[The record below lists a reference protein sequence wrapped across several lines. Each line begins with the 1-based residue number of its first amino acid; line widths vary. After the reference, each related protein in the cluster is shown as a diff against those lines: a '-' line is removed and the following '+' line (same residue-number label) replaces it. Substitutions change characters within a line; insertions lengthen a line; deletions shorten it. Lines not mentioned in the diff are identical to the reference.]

1 MKKFIISLLLFSFMI
16 FWACMPT
23 DPDQPT
29 DESINAASLVLSKMV
44 AVGNSLT
51 AGVQSTGLLQ
61 DFQMHSY
68 PYLIAQQMGQ
78 AANFQQPL
86 VASPGLGSPL
96 GMTPQMYDPATGAIT
111 QDVLPITDPAQLA
124 GYLLNPY
131 LPRAYDNMGI
141 PGFDLNDAL
150 NTTSGGMA
158 DLVLRN
164 PDFGNTTQL
173 QQAMGL
179 SPTLL
184 ILWLGNNDVL
194 GAALDG
200 GDLTQITSAADFTSR
215 LTQVL
220 TYIRVDQGY
229 ANAIVMANIP
239 TVSDIPYVNMLDG
252 IFVDPGTGTAIPM
265 LFDLTFQPIDFG
277 FGLMLPLITEETGV
291 THVTLPGALAYQA
304 GLGVPD
310 SAYIVNNFGYP
321 PGMAA
326 SIVAGLVA
334 EGITPTGLPIPG
346 DMTIT
351 ATEEAAIAAA
361 VTGFNTIIDQLAA
374 AFSVQAVM
382 DANTA
387 LATLNSTGIDGFT
400 GHYVYMNPSGTA
412 FSLDGVHP
420 NNAGYAIIAN
430 EFIKVINT
438 YLGQNLPLL
447 TTAQYGGQYTGALPK
462 ITTAKAIEGVREL
475 FRKN

>member
-1 MKKFIISLLLFSFMI
+1 MI

-29 DESINAASLVLSKMV
+29 DESINAATLVLSKMV

-51 AGVQSTGLLQ
+51 AGFQSSGLVE
-61 DFQMHSY
+61 DFQMNSY

-78 AANFQQPL
+78 ASIFEQPIIS
-86 VASPGLGSPL
+86 SPGIGSPS
-96 GMTPQMYDPATGAIT
+96 GYAPQKFNPAIGAIT
-111 QDVLPITDPAQLA
+111 QDALTV
-124 GYLLNPY
+124 NPLTLIANAY

-150 NTTSGGMA
+150 NSKTAA
-158 DLVLRN
+158 DNGNPFTDIVLRN
-164 PDFGNTTQL
+164 PDFGNTNQI
-173 QQAMGL
+173 QQALGL

-200 GDLTQITSAADFTSR
+200 GDLTQITSAADFQTR
-215 LTQVL
+215 LTAIL
-220 TYIRVDQGY
+220 NYIRVDQGY
-229 ANAIVMANIP
+229 ANAIIMANIP
-239 TVSDIPYVNMLDG
+239 NVSDIPYVNMLDG

-277 FGLMLPLITEETGV
+277 FGLMLPLITEETDV
-291 THVTLPGALAYQA
+291 VHVTLPGALAYQA

-326 SIVAGLVA
+326 SIVAGLMA
-334 EGITPTGLPIPG
+334 QGITPTGLPIPG

-351 ATEEAAIAAA
+351 ATEETAIATA
-361 VTGFNTIIDQLAA
+361 VAGFNTIIDQLAT

-447 TTAQYGGQYTGALPK
+447 NTSQYGGQYTGALPK
-462 ITTAKAIEGVREL
+462 ISNKKAIEGVREL
-475 FRKN
+475 FRRN